1 MSDIQYTR
9 AIFPLFTGHRQ
20 GVQMKQEN
28 SCSNCARGIKLNI
41 NNDVLCRINGI
52 VSLDFVCS
60 KYLKLAWSAMEN
72 KPKCIECEFFIAGQ
86 ERQEEQEASPV
97 IGFCQLFTV
106 RSFDGEVKNAC
117 SKFCMKAERNI
128 S

>member
-1 MSDIQYTR
+1 
-9 AIFPLFTGHRQ
+9 
-20 GVQMKQEN
+20 MKHTN
-28 SCSNCARGIKLNI
+28 NCNNCARGIKLNV
-41 NNDVLCRINGI
+41 NNDILCRIHGI

-60 KYLKLAWSAMEN
+60 RYLKLAWSAIEN
-72 KPKCIECEFFIAGQ
+72 KPKCIECEFFISSQ
-86 ERQEEQEASPV
+86 DQQEQETSPT

-106 RSFDGEVKNAC
+106 RSFDGEAKNAC

>member
-1 MSDIQYTR
+1 
-9 AIFPLFTGHRQ
+9 
-20 GVQMKQEN
+20 MKQTN

-41 NNDVLCRINGI
+41 NNDILCKINGI

-60 KYLKLAWSAMEN
+60 KYLKLAWSAIEN
-72 KPKCIECEFFIAGQ
+72 KPKCIECEFFIPGQ
-86 ERQEEQEASPV
+86 EDHEISPT

-117 SKFCMKAERNI
+117 SKFCIKTERNI